1 MPLTLEDTT
10 AILQLYSVYNTAID
24 TGDGKTF
31 GGCFVPDGVFNP
43 GHALLEGHE
52 AIEGFGTKTHQDIP
66 LMRHNATN
74 IVVEGDGTTAT
85 GSAFLIG
92 YLAGP
97 NYKVIVT
104 GRYADTLTK
113 TAEGWRFT
121 ERLFTADQ

>member
-1 MPLTLEDTT
+1 
-10 AILQLYSVYNTAID
+10 
-24 TGDGKTF
+24 
-31 GGCFVPDGVFNP
+31 
-43 GHALLEGHE
+43 
-52 AIEGFGTKTHQDIP
+52 
-66 LMRHNATN
+66 
-74 IVVEGDGTTAT
+74 
-85 GSAFLIG
+85 LIG